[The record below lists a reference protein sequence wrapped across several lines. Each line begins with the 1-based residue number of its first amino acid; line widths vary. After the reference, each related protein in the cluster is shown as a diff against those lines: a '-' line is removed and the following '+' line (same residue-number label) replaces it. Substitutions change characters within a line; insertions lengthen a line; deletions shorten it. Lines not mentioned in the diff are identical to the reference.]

1 MIEFEVEEVWIW
13 NLSMKL
19 KSEDEN
25 SPVER
30 NLKLKTL
37 EVNEFWEWRK
47 LRATKLERGFEI
59 RYL

>member
-1 MIEFEVEEVWIW
+1 MIVFEVEEVWIW
-13 NLSMKL
+13 KWSMKL

-37 EVNEFWEWRK
+37 EVIEFWDWRK
-47 LRATKLERGFEI
+47 LRAMELEIGFEI
-59 RYL
+59 KYL